1 MPSSLSVYS
10 EKNGVQSAI
19 ITTQFYKIDP
29 NISIN
34 LKTKYANQYSA
45 GGDDALIDGIV
56 GTMDFRTG
64 TWQGYFDEDLIAT
77 IDLGNKKSFNTISLN
92 FLKDQRSWIFYP
104 TEVICLVSND
114 NRTFTPVGNYK
125 FGINTPKDDIEIKKI
140 KMEVET

>member
-1 MPSSLSVYS
+1 M
-10 EKNGVQSAI
+10 
-19 ITTQFYKIDP
+19 
-29 NISIN
+29 
-34 LKTKYANQYSA
+34 
-45 GGDDALIDGIV
+45 IDGIV
-56 GTMDFRTG
+56 GAMDFRTG

-77 IDLGNKKSFNTISLN
+77 IDLRQVKKSFNTISRN

-140 KMEVET
+140 KFEQPSNLKYRYVKIRAKKLGVLPEWHLGYEHDGRSWMFVDEITIK